1 MNHSTELL
9 IFDTHPIQYRAPVFR
24 ELSKKVPSL
33 KVYFFNSDFDGDKWW
48 FHEVGKAKSLAWGLE
63 LQEGY
68 WNETLKTD
76 SLGVWKTYQKLKQ
89 ILLLEKPKAVLVY
102 GYYLKEH
109 WILRCLCA
117 QLKISLI
124 FIGETFSSNSSFIRR
139 LMTSPL
145 QHFFLKGVKSF
156 ISIGE
161 KNNLFYL
168 SKKISPEKI
177 IPAKYCID
185 THFFQKEEPQASVHR
200 NELRNRL
207 GIEKDDFVL
216 LFVGRL
222 FERKRP
228 QDLISLHE
236 MLLHTKNVHTV
247 VIGSGPL
254 EGELKSQCQQ
264 LPRLHWLG
272 FQNQLQTRDWYYAA
286 DLLVVPSEFETWGL
300 VVNEAFSC
308 GLPALVSDSCG
319 VAHDLV
325 IHQKTGFVYPVGSIH
340 SALESIKTVL
350 TDRTLLKQLGINAKR
365 QVSENYRPDQF
376 ADSICLALNQT
387 VMSSK

>member
-1 MNHSTELL
+1 MRTTLAVCIECMRASIQTDWQFVYNQVDYLIASMNHSTELL

-145 QHFFLKGVKSF
+145 QNFFLKGVKSF

-161 KNNLFYL
+161 KNNL
-168 SKKISPEKI
+168 
-177 IPAKYCID
+177 
-185 THFFQKEEPQASVHR
+185 
-200 NELRNRL
+200 
-207 GIEKDDFVL
+207 
-216 LFVGRL
+216 
-222 FERKRP
+222 
-228 QDLISLHE
+228 
-236 MLLHTKNVHTV
+236 
-247 VIGSGPL
+247 
-254 EGELKSQCQQ
+254 
-264 LPRLHWLG
+264 
-272 FQNQLQTRDWYYAA
+272 
-286 DLLVVPSEFETWGL
+286 
-300 VVNEAFSC
+300 
-308 GLPALVSDSCG
+308 
-319 VAHDLV
+319 
-325 IHQKTGFVYPVGSIH
+325 
-340 SALESIKTVL
+340 
-350 TDRTLLKQLGINAKR
+350 
-365 QVSENYRPDQF
+365 
-376 ADSICLALNQT
+376 
-387 VMSSK
+387 